1 MFLANMLGLLLK
13 DEKGKT
19 ITIAFQTMIK
29 HGHCKSNKL
38 WEEKGREFQNRSIA
52 SFLQNVDIGIYSIH
66 NERKSLVAKQFINCK
81 TINYASETQIIE

>member
-1 MFLANMLGLLLK
+1 MLLMFLANMLGLLLK

-38 WEEKGREFQNRSIA
+38 WEEKGREF
-52 SFLQNVDIGIYSIH
+52 
-66 NERKSLVAKQFINCK
+66 
-81 TINYASETQIIE
+81 